1 MISDPKDHDRISGQG
16 PACGFRMRQQTL
28 DSIEGLCIGQTEAVT
43 SRCDRALRGKLCY
56 PVAGMITDVLHR
68 IANHRQSLSREE
80 ARAAMTEVLTG
91 QCTDAQIAALL
102 VALHMKGET
111 VEEIVGFAEAI
122 RAAAAPLAVSGDSTI
137 DVSGT
142 ERDALVDTCGT
153 GGDASGTFN
162 ISTAT
167 AVVAAGAGVRVAK
180 HGNRSVTSKCGSADV
195 MEALGVNISLPPSR
209 IAECLKEVGIAFLFA
224 PAMHSAMKYVQPTRR
239 ELRLRTVFNLLGP
252 LTNPARA
259 SAQVVGVYSDDL
271 VEKLAEALSMLGLRR
286 ALVVHGSDGLDEITI
301 TGPTRVAEVRD
312 GQVRTYEVTPEEFGL
327 TRAPIEAITGGDT
340 AANAGIIREVLGGKR
355 SACRDVVLL
364 NAAAA
369 LVAAGKS
376 DHLYDALPI
385 AAQSIDSGAAAA
397 KLGALV
403 EFTQHDA
410 AGSPHT
416 LSS

>member
-1 MISDPKDHDRISGQG
+1 MI
-16 PACGFRMRQQTL
+16 
-28 DSIEGLCIGQTEAVT
+28 V
-43 SRCDRALRGKLCY
+43 
-56 PVAGMITDVLHR
+56 DVLHR
-68 IANHRQSLSREE
+68 IANHCQSLSRDE
-80 ARAAMTEVLTG
+80 ARTVMSEVLTG

-122 RAAAAPLAVSGDSTI
+122 RAAAAPLPIAMNSTI

-167 AVVAAGAGVRVAK
+167 ALVAAGAGVRVAK

-195 MEALGVNISLPPSR
+195 MEALGVNITLPPTR

-224 PAMHSAMKYVQPTRR
+224 PAMHSAMKYVQPARR

-252 LTNPARA
+252 LTNPAHA

-301 TGPTRVAEVRD
+301 SGSTRIAEVRD
-312 GQVRTYEVTPEEFGL
+312 GQVHTYEVTPEEFGL
-327 TRAPIEAITGGDT
+327 VRMPITSISGGDAT
-340 AANAGIIREVLGGKR
+340 ENARIIREVLSGKK
-355 SACRDVVLL
+355 SPCRDVVLL
-364 NAAAA
+364 NAAAT
-369 LVAAGKS
+369 LLAAGRAG
-376 DHLYDALPI
+376 HLAEAMPLAI
-385 AAQSIDSGAAAA
+385 ASIDSGAAAA
-397 KLGALV
+397 KLEALAK
-403 EFTQHDA
+403 FTQ
-410 AGSPHT
+410 GEG
-416 LSS
+416 